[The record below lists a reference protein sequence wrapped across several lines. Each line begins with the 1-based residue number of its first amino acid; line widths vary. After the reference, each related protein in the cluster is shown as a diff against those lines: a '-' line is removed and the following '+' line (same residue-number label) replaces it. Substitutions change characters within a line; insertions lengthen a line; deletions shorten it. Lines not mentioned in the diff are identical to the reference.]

1 GPGAQR
7 ALMNGTAPSTNFS
20 ADRVVAA
27 VVVSAEACVS
37 VTGNT
42 LVLFVSLWDDQV
54 KRHRSS
60 LLVVSLAVTDLL
72 SATLV
77 MVPSACALTYEVG
90 RWATGPSAP
99 FTVLTLAMIA
109 LDRGLAIQK
118 PLEYVQRST
127 WRRVAQ
133 MVAFP
138 WTLGI
143 VFALVPA
150 CLDWTA
156 YQFDNI
162 VCDVDWHPRH
172 EHVLYYAAT
181 FSLCFAAPA
190 VVVLV
195 QYARILL
202 SVRRLREMVAA
213 PVTNGAACSSG
224 RPPLVRRHSDSQK
237 ILLSILTVIV
247 IFFVCIIPFCFTKL
261 VKVLLGPQAIPNWLD
276 MMSTIIQFLASVAN
290 PFVYSIGL
298 KNFQDA
304 LCRLTRAG
312 RDTSALRDPEALSH
326 LQIVLSVLSPH
337 FGLTGKRINI

>member
-1 GPGAQR
+1 MPG
-7 ALMNGTAPSTNFS
+7 ALMNNTTSSTDLT

-27 VVVSAEACVS
+27 IVVSAESCVS
-37 VTGNT
+37 VAGNT

-72 SATLV
+72 TATLV
-77 MVPSACALTYEVG
+77 MIPSACALIYDGWPLGDPGFCTFHGVLNY
-90 RWATGPSAP
+90 WLTS
-99 FTVLTLAMIA
+99 TSSLTLAMIA
-109 LDRGLAIQK
+109 VDRGLAIQK
-118 PLEYVQRST
+118 PLEYIQRST

-143 VFALVPA
+143 VFAIVPA

-156 YQFDNI
+156 YHFDNI
-162 VCDVDWHPRH
+162 VCDVDWHPRR
-172 EHVLYYAAT
+172 EHQIYYAAV
-181 FSLCFAAPA
+181 FSLCFATPA
-190 VVVLV
+190 VIVLV

-202 SVRRLREMVAA
+202 SVRRLCEMVTA
-213 PVTNGAACSSG
+213 PVANGAACSSA
-224 RPPLVRRHSDSQK
+224 RPPLVRRYSDNQK

-247 IFFVCIIPFCFTKL
+247 IFFVCIVPFCFTKL
-261 VKVLLGPQAIPNWLD
+261 VKVLVGPEAVPDWLD
-276 MMSTIIQFLASVAN
+276 MMSTVVQFLASVAN

-312 RDTSALRDPEALSH
+312 RHRNSWRLTSR
-326 LQIVLSVLSPH
+326 
-337 FGLTGKRINI
+337 

>member
-1 GPGAQR
+1 
-7 ALMNGTAPSTNFS
+7 MNGTAPSTDLS

-27 VVVSAEACVS
+27 IVVSAEACVS

-77 MVPSACALTYEVG
+77 MVPSACALTYEGWPLGDRAFCTFHGVLNY
-90 RWATGPSAP
+90 WLTS
-99 FTVLTLAMIA
+99 TSSLTLAMIA

-172 EHVLYYAAT
+172 EHVIYYAAA

-213 PVTNGAACSSG
+213 PVANGAACSSG

-312 RDTSALRDPEALSH
+312 RYRNPWSLNPR
-326 LQIVLSVLSPH
+326 
-337 FGLTGKRINI
+337 